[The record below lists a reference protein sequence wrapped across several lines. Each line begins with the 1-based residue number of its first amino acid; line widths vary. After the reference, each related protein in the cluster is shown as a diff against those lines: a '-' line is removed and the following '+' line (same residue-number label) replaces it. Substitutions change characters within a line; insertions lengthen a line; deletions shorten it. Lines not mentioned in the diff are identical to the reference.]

1 MLSASFILS
10 RLIIKRTITANKTP
24 KITAAKTLCPTLKV
38 ISKCFNPVFKT
49 NRMVLEII
57 PVKIQKEIESDDD
70 LVDLILE
77 SSEINE
83 DDILVFSQKIIS
95 KNEGRILSLSS
106 VKPSLLAD
114 GIASSYG
121 KDPRLMELILSE
133 SRRIVRMENGIII
146 VETNHGF
153 ICANAGIDESNVQDG
168 YATLLPKD
176 PDKSASLLKER
187 IEQKTGKNIS
197 VIISDTFGRPF
208 RLGQTD
214 VAIGIAGLEPI
225 LDYNGKPDTF
235 GKIMRVT
242 AIAVADEICSA
253 SELVM
258 GKVKK
263 CPIVI
268 VRKYSYNFSNAK
280 IQELLRSEH
289 DDLIR

>member
-1 MLSASFILS
+1 
-10 RLIIKRTITANKTP
+10 
-24 KITAAKTLCPTLKV
+24 
-38 ISKCFNPVFKT
+38 
-49 NRMVLEII
+49 MVLEII
-57 PVKIQKEIESDDD
+57 PIKTEREIGVDVN

-77 SSEINE
+77 LSEIN
-83 DDILVFSQKIIS
+83 DGDVLVFSQKIVS
-95 KNEGRILSLSS
+95 KNEGRMLSLSS
-106 VKPSLLAD
+106 VNPSLLAD
-114 GIASSYG
+114 GICSSYG
-121 KDPRLMELILSE
+121 KDPRLIELILSE
-133 SRRIVRMENGIII
+133 SERIVRMENGIII
-146 VETNHGF
+146 VKTKHGF
-153 ICANAGIDESNVQDG
+153 VCANAGIDESNVQDG

-176 PDKSASLLKER
+176 PDKSAILLKER
-187 IEQKTGKNIS
+187 IEQKTGKNIA

-258 GKVKK
+258 GKVEK

-268 VRKYSYNFSNAK
+268 VRNYSYNFSNAK
-280 IQELLRSEH
+280 IQELLRTEH
-289 DDLIR
+289 DDLFR